1 MHHSISPFFKG
12 FAVLLF
18 LCLGSFVQAVQA
30 ASNDPQALQS
40 VVEARERAFAQSM
53 ADRDLTAFAEFVSA
67 EAVFFN
73 GNEPLR
79 GHELIVDAWSVFF
92 EGEDAPFSWYPDV
105 VQVLD
110 SGDLAL
116 SSGPVLNPA
125 GETVGRFNSVWRL
138 EADGEWRVVF
148 DKGA

>member
-1 MHHSISPFFKG
+1 MHHSISLLFKG
-12 FAVLLF
+12 FVLLFF
-18 LCLGSFVQAVQA
+18 LCLGPFVQVVQA
-30 ASNDPQALQS
+30 ASNDLEVLQS
-40 VVEARERAFAQSM
+40 AVETRERAFAQSM
-53 ADRDLTAFAEFVSA
+53 ADRDLTAFAEFVSS

-79 GHELIVDAWSVFF
+79 GHDTIVSAWSVFF